1 MHLACS
7 TGKSFTICLV
17 SGKRRERNGRG
28 KKKCRREKEGTR
40 KGKEN
45 MCLDAN
51 KKINLRN

>member
-1 MHLACS
+1 MFGQWEEK
-7 TGKSFTICLV
+7 GKEW
-17 SGKRRERNGRG
+17 KR